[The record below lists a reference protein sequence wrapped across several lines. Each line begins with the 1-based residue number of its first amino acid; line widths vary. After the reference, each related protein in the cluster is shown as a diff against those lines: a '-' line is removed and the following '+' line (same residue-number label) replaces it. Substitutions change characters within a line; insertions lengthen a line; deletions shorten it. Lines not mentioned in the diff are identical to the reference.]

1 MSEFFFAWGLF
12 LAKGLSVVV
21 LVGLLAVVLMRA
33 ARRDPG
39 HVTSGR
45 LHVERLGDRLRRI
58 RLAVQQQM
66 LTRKE
71 WKALIKAEEAA
82 AKAKDNAEH
91 GLPKLYVLDF
101 VGDIRASQVDALRH
115 EVSAIVQAAKPGDEV
130 MVRLDSPGGM
140 VHTYGLAASQL
151 ARIKAAK
158 LPLTICVD
166 KVAASG
172 GYMMAAVADRIVAAP
187 FAVLGSIGVVA
198 QLPNLN
204 KVLKKLDVDY
214 EIITAG
220 KWKRTLTVLGENT
233 DEAREQF
240 RKEIDHT
247 HGLFQDFLAQHR
259 PQLPLAEVADGR
271 TWYGTDA
278 VGLGLCD
285 EIRTSDDWLL
295 ERIEKFELLR
305 LQWMVKRGV
314 GERFGSLVSTAL
326 GRVVDKAV
334 ERDLRQRSGM

>member
-12 LAKGLSVVV
+12 LAKGLTVV
-21 LVGLLAVVLMRA
+21 LLLGLLALVLMRS

-39 HVTSGR
+39 HPPGGR
-45 LHVERLGDRLRRI
+45 LHVERLGDKLRRI

-82 AKAKDNAEH
+82 AKAKDSADH
-91 GLPKLYVLDF
+91 GQPKLYVLDF

-172 GYMMAAVADRIVAAP
+172 GYMMASVADKIVAAP

-247 HGLFQDFLAQHR
+247 HVLFQDFLAQHR
-259 PQLPLAEVADGR
+259 PQLPLGEVADGR

-278 VGLGLCD
+278 LALGLCD

-295 ERIEKFELLR
+295 DKLAAFELIR
-305 LQWMVKRGV
+305 LQWLNRKGV
-314 GERFGSLVSTAL
+314 GERFGSLVSTAA
-326 GRVVDKAV
+326 GRVVDRLV
-334 ERDLRQRSGM
+334 ERDLRQRAGL